1 MAKRFRLEEAARLLP
16 HVTVYLREAIEQ
28 KAAYEE
34 AEREI
39 QAFCQ
44 RVTVMGG
51 MVVDRERSG
60 GARQKRDEAAQR
72 LRTAVQ
78 AVQNAGAQIK
88 DLDTGLIDFPTMYRG
103 AEVCLCWKLGEDA
116 IEYWHSV
123 EDGFRGR
130 KPIDGDFLA
139 NHKGD

>member
-1 MAKRFRLEEAARLLP
+1 MSKRFRLEEATRLLP
-16 HVTVYLREAIEQ
+16 HMTVYLQEAIEM

-34 AEREI
+34 AEHEI

-51 MVVDRERSG
+51 MVVDHERT
-60 GARQKRDEAAQR
+60 GASKDKRDEAAQR
-72 LRTAVQ
+72 LRAAVEAVQ
-78 AVQNAGAQIK
+78 SAGAQIK

-103 AEVCLCWKLGEDA
+103 VEVCLCWKLGEDS
-116 IEYWHSV
+116 IEFWHSV
-123 EDGFRGR
+123 EEGFRGR
-130 KPIDGDFLA
+130 KAIDSDFLA

>member
-1 MAKRFRLEEAARLLP
+1 MSKRFTLEQATRLLP
-16 HVTVYLREAIEQ
+16 HMTVHLQEAIEM

-34 AEREI
+34 AEHEI

-51 MVVDRERSG
+51 MVVDHERNTD
-60 GARQKRDEAAQR
+60 AKNKRDEAAQR
-72 LRTAVQ
+72 LRAAIEAVQ
-78 AVQNAGAQIK
+78 SAGAQIK
-88 DLDTGLIDFPTMYRG
+88 DLDTGLIDFPTLYRG
-103 AEVCLCWKLGEDA
+103 VEVCLCWKLGEDA
-116 IEYWHSV
+116 IEFWHSM
-123 EDGFRGR
+123 EEGFRGR